1 MSRIVQTVTK
11 PNSGVQPPFDYATT
25 AWFCYQFLTMTTAV
39 FLTIGCAHR
48 PLRVAMTGDVDA
60 RMPPDNTASRL
71 RPRVVSGPADHEAR
85 IAVIDVD
92 GLLVDQNMRGYESMG
107 ENPLALFREKLKA
120 AERDAEV
127 RAIVLRINSPG
138 GGVTASDIMRRD
150 LVTFQSRCQIP
161 VIACLMDVGTGG
173 AYYLATAADSIIA
186 HPTSIVGGVGVI
198 MNLYNLQDSLGQF
211 NVLPLPVKAGEKI
224 DMASSIRPMD
234 PDERVILEEIADQF
248 HERFKGEV
256 TRARPRHRA
265 TEQDFDGRVFSAP
278 KALEKRLIDGIGYL
292 DDAIVLARQSAG
304 LGESPGIVMYRR
316 CNDRALTAYDVT
328 PNAPLQNSL
337 FPFNI
342 PGLDRS
348 SLPRFLYLWQPDPS
362 FVTQQGAP

>member
-1 MSRIVQTVTK
+1 MLRIFTVT
-11 PNSGVQPPFDYATT
+11 A
-25 AWFCYQFLTMTTAV
+25 AL

-48 PLRVAMTGDVDA
+48 PLRVVMTGDVDT

-71 RPRVVSGPADHEAR
+71 HPRVVSGSPDSEAR

-92 GLLVDQNMRGYESMG
+92 GLLVDQNMRGYESLG
-107 ENPLALFREKLKA
+107 ENPVALFREKLKE
-120 AERDAEV
+120 AERDPGI
-127 RAIVLRINSPG
+127 RAVVIRINSPG

-150 LVTFQSRCQIP
+150 LMTFQSRRDIP

-173 AYYLATAADSIIA
+173 AYYLATAADSIMA

-211 NVLPLPVKAGEKI
+211 NVLPLPIKAGKKI

-234 PDERVILEEIADQF
+234 PDERAILDGIAGQF
-248 HERFKGEV
+248 HERFKREV
-256 TRARPRHRA
+256 TRTRPHHAA
-265 TEQDFDGRVFSAP
+265 TEEDFDGRVFSAR
-278 KALEKRLIDGIGYL
+278 KAHEKQLIDGIGYL
-292 DDAIVLARQSAG
+292 DDAIVLAGQSAG
-304 LGESPGIVMYRR
+304 LGESPGVVMYRR

-328 PNAPLQNSL
+328 PNVPLQNSL

-362 FVTQQGAP
+362 FVTQKGSS